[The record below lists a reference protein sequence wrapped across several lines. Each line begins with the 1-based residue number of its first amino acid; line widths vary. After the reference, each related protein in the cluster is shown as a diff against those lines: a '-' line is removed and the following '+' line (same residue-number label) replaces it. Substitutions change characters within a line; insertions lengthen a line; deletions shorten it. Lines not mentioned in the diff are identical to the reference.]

1 MNGADLVQER
11 KDLIAKCND
20 EPNFKLTRVDMT
32 SPDKITKVRKYRF
45 TADANYASIHAD
57 DYLKL
62 RRDFFS
68 IMESQKILTD
78 LLFNYHKNK
87 GTNLLLKD
95 SYGPYDFGKKK
106 LDDNPYGLSMA
117 DCEREANTVLHA
129 MICGGPVSI
138 RLMKIEQ
145 KSHPILNL
153 FGYYDRIFFA
163 NDEDKVDQYRNAY
176 IKMTFDDTKAPV
188 DMLSEMQAA
197 KSTWEVA
204 RGYFHEP
211 HEDVQFLIDALKNGN
226 MIKHFRGVLK
236 DARKAWTEDGKGMV
250 NSEQKAR
257 FTESDV
263 DDFAMTISDHY
274 NQLLKDDH
282 IPAPIRKMPALG
294 AHAHA
299 ASLSEDNYE
308 DMANAFGVTPQ
319 AFLSMMNTR
328 SGNNSIQNDNPSV
341 EQTNTDRTGK
351 QIFVPRDMRRNQQA
365 KPKDTNSGSRSSASG
380 HGQSQSQPQTEQK
393 RSKPDYN
400 DDVECRRRDEE
411 RAKKEGLAQSIACR
425 RKIVDASGVLVN
437 CHGEHLSNHCD
448 RAPKVNLARLH
459 PMHPFQENS
468 PVESLNDWVHFTSGL
483 KEYEG
488 HPSFDDVALPAENHF
503 SSSGA
508 SGSIPSC
515 SDVMAIVFALFAV
528 GIWCTRI
535 W

>member
-1 MNGADLVQER
+1 MSTTHIDGADLVQER

-20 EPNFKLTRVDMT
+20 ESNFKLTRVDMT

-62 RRDFFS
+62 RRDWFS
-68 IMESQKILTD
+68 IVETQKILPD
-78 LLFNYHKNK
+78 LLYNYHKNK

-95 SYGPYDFGKKK
+95 NYGPYDFGKKK

-145 KSHPILNL
+145 KRHPILNL

-204 RGYFHEP
+204 RGYFHDP

-226 MIKHFRGVLK
+226 MIKHFRLIIK

-257 FTESDV
+257 FTEVDV
-263 DDFAMTISDHY
+263 NDFAMTISDHY
-274 NQLLKDDH
+274 YQLLKDDH
-282 IPAPIRKMPALG
+282 IPAPLHRMPAVG
-294 AHAHA
+294 QPGRVHANA
-299 ASLSEDNYE
+299 ASLSEDELENI
-308 DMANAFGVTPQ
+308 AFALGVAPH
-319 AFLSMMNTR
+319 ALLSMANTR
-328 SGNNSIQNDNPSV
+328 SGNNTIHNDNPPV
-341 EQTNTDRTGK
+341 EQTNTDRTGA

-365 KPKDTNSGSRSSASG
+365 KKVSFQDTNSRSSASRSSG
-380 HGQSQSQPQTEQK
+380 QSQPQ
-393 RSKPDYN
+393 P
-400 DDVECRRRDEE
+400 
-411 RAKKEGLAQSIACR
+411 QS
-425 RKIVDASGVLVN
+425 
-437 CHGEHLSNHCD
+437 
-448 RAPKVNLARLH
+448 
-459 PMHPFQENS
+459 Q
-468 PVESLNDWVHFTSGL
+468 
-483 KEYEG
+483 
-488 HPSFDDVALPAENHF
+488 
-503 SSSGA
+503 
-508 SGSIPSC
+508 
-515 SDVMAIVFALFAV
+515 
-528 GIWCTRI
+528 
-535 W
+535 